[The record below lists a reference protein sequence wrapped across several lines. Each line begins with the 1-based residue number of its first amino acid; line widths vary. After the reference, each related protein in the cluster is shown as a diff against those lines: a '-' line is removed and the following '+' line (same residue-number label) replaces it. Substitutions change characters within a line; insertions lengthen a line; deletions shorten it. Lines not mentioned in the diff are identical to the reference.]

1 VEVTTQSAQ
10 CPATTI
16 DRATD
21 EETRC
26 ILAIGHE
33 GRHDDGCLT
42 WTWGDVWHIFGTATV
57 TAADPVR
64 FTLGTGASAPTRPAI
79 RIEPTPHRWVC
90 FVDGRPEN
98 WYGETPELALRAM
111 RDGTNEHKENDD
123 AT

>member
-1 VEVTTQSAQ
+1 MSDPNQ
-10 CPATTI
+10 CPSTTV

-26 ILAIGHE
+26 ILPSGHE

-42 WTWGDVWHIFGTATV
+42 WGNPV
-57 TAADPVR
+57 T
-64 FTLGTGASAPTRPAI
+64 PTRPAI

-98 WYGETPELALRAM
+98 WYGETPELALQAM

>member
-1 VEVTTQSAQ
+1 MSDSNQ
-10 CPATTI
+10 CPATTV

-26 ILAIGHE
+26 ILTIGHKE
-33 GRHDDGCLT
+33 QQHTDGCLI
-42 WTWGDVWHIFGTATV
+42 WGDFRLISV
-57 TAADPVR
+57 TTPVAGSAS
-64 FTLGTGASAPTRPAI
+64 FTLGTGASTPTRPAI

-111 RDGTNEHKENDD
+111 RDGTNEHKENDN

>member
-1 VEVTTQSAQ
+1 MNPNQ
-10 CPATTI
+10 CPSTTV

-26 ILAIGHE
+26 VLTIGHKE
-33 GRHDDGCLT
+33 QRHTDGCLT
-42 WTWGDVWHIFGTATV
+42 WGDAVM
-57 TAADPVR
+57 P
-64 FTLGTGASAPTRPAI
+64 RPAI

-98 WYGETPELALRAM
+98 WYGETPELALQAM
-111 RDGTNEHKENDD
+111 RDGTNEPKENDD